1 MTYRVGYW
9 ANFFWATL
17 ALAFVWNAALLALF
31 FDQFRALFRQL
42 GKLPFPLEVVIPAV
56 LLLQVG
62 AGIINGRLS
71 AKHAAHRFEPLLD
84 GL

>member
-1 MTYRVGYW
+1 MGYW
-9 ANFFWATL
+9 ANFLWATL
-17 ALAFVWNAALLALF
+17 ALAMVWNAALLALF
-31 FDQFRALFRQL
+31 FDQFAALFRQL
-42 GKLPFPLEVVIPAV
+42 GKLPFPLEIVIPAV

-71 AKHAAHRFEPLLD
+71 AKHAARRFERLLD